1 METRDAWKEYF
12 RRWPKEVPQRG
23 VVVTSF
29 GEQVPFEGFATSDSF
44 VVLERKTP
52 DTSGARKV
60 ILPYEQVAGLKLT
73 DVIRMKALEP
83 LGFAVL
89 AKE

>member
-1 METRDAWKEYF
+1 MGTRDAWKEYF
-12 RRWPKEVPQRG
+12 RQWPKDVPQRG

-29 GEQVPFEGFATSDSF
+29 GEQIPFEGFATSETF

-52 DTSGARKV
+52 DTTGARKV
-60 ILPYEQVAGLKLT
+60 ILPFEQVAGLKLT

-89 AKE
+89 AKD